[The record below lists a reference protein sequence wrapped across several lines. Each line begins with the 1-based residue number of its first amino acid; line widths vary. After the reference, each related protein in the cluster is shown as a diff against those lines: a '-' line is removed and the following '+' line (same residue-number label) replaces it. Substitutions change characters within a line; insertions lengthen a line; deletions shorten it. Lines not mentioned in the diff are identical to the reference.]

1 MTSWHC
7 TEAPRAAVGLR
18 GAVCRSHVRTEL
30 PRRACCLLGQQDSIY
45 LDLRIEVVDFPGV

>member
-1 MTSWHC
+1 MTSRHR

-18 GAVCRSHVRTEL
+18 GAVRRSRVRTEL
-30 PRRACCLLGQQDSIY
+30 PRRDYCLLGQQDSIY